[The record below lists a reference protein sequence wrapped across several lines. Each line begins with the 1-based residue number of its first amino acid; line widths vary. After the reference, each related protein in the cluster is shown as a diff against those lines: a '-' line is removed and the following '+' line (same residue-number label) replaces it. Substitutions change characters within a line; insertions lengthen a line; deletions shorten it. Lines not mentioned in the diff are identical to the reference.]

1 MAAKNNATRK
11 LLWVLGILLVVAI
24 IAIVAISASGI
35 FSGGDRGSEVEVAEV
50 VRRDITQV
58 VTASGKV
65 QPEVEVKISPDVS
78 GEIVE
83 LRVKEGDDVKQ
94 GDLLVRIKQDDYLAQ
109 VEQAQAGVLQAKA
122 SAAQQKANLLNAEI
136 ELNRQKALYEASA
149 ISEGALQTAQTQYEV
164 AEATHEAAVYGVQ
177 SAEARLTESRDR
189 LRKTTIYAPMSGT
202 VSKLDIEFGERVV
215 GTSQMQGTEMM
226 RIARLNQMEL
236 EVDVNENDVVNIAV
250 GDSAAVEI
258 DAYPDQV
265 FQGLVT
271 EIANSAR
278 VTGAGTQEQVTNFPV
293 KIRILDS
300 HNASAAAPSTAV
312 TTSESGQMD
321 VAPNFR
327 PGMSGTVDIF
337 TMTVEDVVAIPI
349 QAVTVRDINQVRRE
363 QVETERRQ
371 NRRSSTD
378 SSAVAA
384 DDEIPDA
391 EDLQRVVFVLVD
403 GKADMRVVETG
414 ISDDSHIEVR
424 GSVLSPGE
432 KVVIGPYRA
441 VSRTLKPDA
450 EIKEQSDRSRPSSSD
465 S

>member
-1 MAAKNNATRK
+1 MAKNNNATRK
-11 LLWVLGILLVVAI
+11 LLWILGILLVVAI
-24 IAIVAISASGI
+24 IAIVGISASGI
-35 FSGGDRGSEVEVAEV
+35 LGGGDRGTEVELAEV
-50 VRRDITQV
+50 ASRDITQV

-83 LRVKEGDDVKQ
+83 LRVKEGDDVEQ

-136 ELNRQKALYEASA
+136 ELKRQQALFEASA

-177 SAEARLTESRDR
+177 SAEARLRESRDR

-258 DAYPDQV
+258 DAYPDQI
-265 FQGLVT
+265 FHGLVT

-278 VTGAGTQEQVTNFPV
+278 VTAAGTQEQVTNFPV

-300 HNASAAAPSTAV
+300 HNNAGE
-312 TTSESGQMD
+312 ESGTVVASNESGEMAM
-321 VAPNFR
+321 APNFR

-337 TMTVEDVVAIPI
+337 TMTVEDVIAIPI
-349 QAVTVRDINQVRRE
+349 QSVTVRDINQVKRDQAE
-363 QVETERRQ
+363 SNRRQ
-371 NRRSSTD
+371 GRTSSGD
-378 SSAVAA
+378 STAV
-384 DDEIPDA
+384 DVESIPDA
-391 EDLQRVVFVLVD
+391 EDLQRVVFVAVD
-403 GKADMRVVETG
+403 GKADMRIVETG

-424 GSVLSPGE
+424 GNVLSAGD

-441 VSRTLKPDA
+441 VSRTLEPDA
-450 EIKEQSDRSRPSSSD
+450 EIKEQSARGRAPSSD